1 MLALIQKAQEELVVA
16 EQAEKQNHLLA
27 QQLLAQPTLEAVVVE
42 ALLLAQMELL
52 VQQAAPASSSFPT
65 LWRPALRSSSKA
77 RQRGLRLLVRRRWIT
92 LSSAVVVAVDGL
104 LLVAAAVEGLEPELL
119 CL

>member
-52 VQQAAPASSSFPT
+52 VQQAVPA
-65 LWRPALRSSSKA
+65 
-77 RQRGLRLLVRRRWIT
+77 
-92 LSSAVVVAVDGL
+92 
-104 LLVAAAVEGLEPELL
+104 
-119 CL
+119 